1 MLQKRCNEHHRSG
14 RVKKKVIELMSS
26 SPDIEYSA
34 KQIAVLI
41 GERSSS
47 VRSCLWRLLRENY
60 VVRTHRGFY
69 RWSNVARARDGV
81 GKLPRVHNLILSLK
95 PPNNVKPPKR
105 KEYRLKIGG
114 DKVEIRLCYGEK
126 RRKITVWISCDEGL
140 DDKKLDETLDRVWSV
155 ISDFYQFKPSEDKV
169 MVVSYELN
177 KNYIACRLNGVKCV
191 TLKDFRGWI
200 KRIYQKGRDTVR
212 CEVKGKNISLDQLCK
227 LLREELTPYN
237 TTQTLFTLTDKIEKL
252 TEAIKFQNKLI
263 LEISKLMKD
272 SIFRILDD
280 ISDMK
285 RRIEDLSK
293 YQRES
298 FHDRR

>member
-69 RWSNVARARDGV
+69 RWSNVARPRDGV
-81 GKLPRVHNLILSLK
+81 GKPPRVHNLILSLK
-95 PPNNVKPPKR
+95 PPNNVKNPER
-105 KEYRLKIGG
+105 KEYRSKIDG
-114 DKVEIRLCYGEK
+114 DNVEIRLCYGEK

-140 DDKKLDETLDRVWSV
+140 DDRKLDETLDRIWSI
-155 ISDFYQFKPSEDKV
+155 ISDFYHFKPSEDKV

-177 KNYIACRLNGVKCV
+177 KNYTACRLNGVKCV

-200 KRIYQKGRDTVR
+200 NRIYQKGQDVVR
-212 CEVKGKNISLDQLCK
+212 CEVKGKNIRLDQLSK
-227 LLREELTPYN
+227 FLREELTPYN
-237 TTQTLFTLTDKIEKL
+237 VSQDLFTLTDRVEKL
-252 TEAIKFQNKLI
+252 TKAIKFQNRLI
-263 LEISKLMKD
+263 LDILGLIKD
-272 SIFRILDD
+272 SIFRILDG

-293 YQRES
+293 IS
-298 FHDRR
+298 RR